1 MKHKITYTG
10 EYFIFSRISNW
21 RISNSR
27 ISNKITYPGEYFI
40 FSRISYFVFHHMHL
54 HRFVA
59 YFCVSSFNAF
69 APFCGQFFSF
79 QEKRTSLKEVWQEKT
94 GRTHFKCCVCCVRA
108 GRECFTWGKYL
119 AVFRII
125 SEQEPEI
132 SNRTTRR
139 QCQLQGTTKQTH

>member
-1 MKHKITYTG
+1 MMKHKITYTG
-10 EYFIFSRISNW
+10 EYFIFSRISNWRISNSRISNKITYPGEYW

-69 APFCGQFFSF
+69 APFCGQFCSF

-94 GRTHFKCCVCCVRA
+94 GRTHFKETCAFSHCRSVACVA
-108 GRECFTWGKYL
+108 
-119 AVFRII
+119 
-125 SEQEPEI
+125 
-132 SNRTTRR
+132 
-139 QCQLQGTTKQTH
+139 